1 MRHDVARD
9 ASGHFQMIVLVQ
21 SAEFLFHFQDGT
33 IFKLNGSRVIKHA
46 AGEGESSA
54 CRRRRRR
61 RIISGSNVRRG
72 VISVV
77 VGVDIGGEKPA
88 NDAAENRRGAQRET
102 GVVIYVTQRRVCSA
116 FLRHHVRMQIERLDG
131 VSISSS
137 SSSSPSF
144 SSSSPTLSSK
154 SSSLSTSKMSKS
166 VDDVVERDAVD
177 DSVDFATHA
186 HRSQIAS

>member
-1 MRHDVARD
+1 
-9 ASGHFQMIVLVQ
+9 MIVLVQ

-54 CRRRRRR
+54 CRRRRR
-61 RIISGSNVRRG
+61 IISGSNVRRG

-88 NDAAENRRGAQRET
+88 NDAAKNRRCAQRET
-102 GVVIYVTQRRVCSA
+102 GVGIYVTQRRVCSA

-154 SSSLSTSKMSKS
+154 SSSLSTSKS

-177 DSVDFATHA
+177 DAVDFATHA